1 MLMKHKYTIKQIL
14 THNQAW
20 WNFYKKYE
28 HRLRDAIPK
37 TIVKVLSCKHIV
49 RGYKLY
55 NCSDVNCS
63 HSKKVPFTCK
73 SKGCSSCGKKATDNW
88 IQKQK
93 EVLPNTSWQ
102 HITFTMPNVLWD
114 FFWHNRQLLNVIGK
128 IAADCIMNI
137 SNKKNVIPGV
147 FIAIH
152 TFGRDLK
159 RNVHIHL
166 STTLGGLT
174 KDGSQWKKLFFN
186 QSTLMRMWRY
196 NIITL
201 FRNEYNKQSLN
212 IPNKIQRQLNHTF
225 TFNNLLDKLYSK
237 TWIVHCSKP
246 SKNYKQNVNYLGR
259 YVKRPPI
266 AQSKIKH
273 YDGISVSFR
282 YLDHNNNN
290 YRNFRMSVE
299 QFIASFIQHIPDIG
313 FRMIRYYGFLSNR
326 LRGKMLPD
334 VYKLLNQEVKEQ
346 TTSVSYVQLMIQN
359 FQTNPL
365 KCTLCGKDMLLT
377 TIKFGITN
385 IQKLLGYHYQLA
397 LMKKI

>member
-1 MLMKHKYTIKQIL
+1 MKHIYTIKQIL
-14 THNQAW
+14 TQNQAW
-20 WNFYKKYE
+20 WNFYKKHQY
-28 HRLRDAIPK
+28 RLRDAIPK
-37 TIVKVLSCKHIV
+37 TIIKVLSCRHTV
-49 RGYKLY
+49 RGYQLY
-55 NCSDVNCS
+55 NCSDINCS

-73 SKGCSSCGKKATDNW
+73 SKGCSPCGKKATDNW

-93 EVLPNTSWQ
+93 NILPNTSWQ
-102 HITFTMPNVLWD
+102 HITFTMPDVLWD

-128 IAADCIMNI
+128 IAADCIMDI
-137 SNKKNVIPGV
+137 SSKKNITPGI

-166 STTLGGLT
+166 STTLGGIT
-174 KDGSQWKKLFFN
+174 KDGSQWKNLFFN

-196 NIITL
+196 SIITL
-201 FRNEYNKQSLN
+201 FREEYNKQSLI
-212 IPNKIQRQLNHTF
+212 IPSKIQRQLNHTF
-225 TFNNLLDKLYSK
+225 TFNNLLDKLYNK

-246 SKNYKQNVNYLGR
+246 SDNYKKNVNYLGR

-266 AQSKIKH
+266 SQSKIKH
-273 YDGISVSFR
+273 YDGISVSSK
-282 YLDHNNNN
+282 YLDHNTNR
-290 YRNFRMSVE
+290 YRNFKMSVE
-299 QFIASFIQHIPDIG
+299 KFIASFIQHIPDIG

-334 VYKLLNQEVKEQ
+334 VYKLLNQEVEKQ
-346 TTSVSYVQLMIQN
+346 TASVSYVQLMIQN

-365 KCTLCGKDMLLT
+365 KCTICGKDMLLT
-377 TIKFGITN
+377 AIKFGITN

>member
-14 THNQAW
+14 TQNQAW

-37 TIVKVLSCKHIV
+37 TIVKVLSCRNIV
-49 RGYKLY
+49 RGYQLY
-55 NCSDVNCS
+55 NCSDIKCS

-73 SKGCSSCGKKATDNW
+73 CKGCSSCGKKATDNW

-93 EVLPNTSWQ
+93 EVLPNTTWQ
-102 HITFTMPNVLWD
+102 HITFTMPDVLWD
-114 FFWHNRQLLNVIGK
+114 FFWHNRPLLNVIGK

-137 SNKKNVIPGV
+137 ADKKNVTPGI

-174 KDGSQWKKLFFN
+174 KDGSQWKSLFFN
-186 QSTLMRMWRY
+186 QSTIMIMWRY
-196 NIITL
+196 SIITL
-201 FRNEYNKQSLN
+201 FRNEYNKQSLI

-225 TFNNLLDKLYSK
+225 TFNNLLDKLYNK
-237 TWIVHCSKP
+237 TWIVYCSKP
-246 SKNYKQNVNYLGR
+246 SNSYKKNVDYLGR

-266 AQSKIKH
+266 AQSKIKY
-273 YDGISVSFR
+273 YDGISVSFK
-282 YLDHNNNN
+282 YLDHNTNR
-290 YRNFRMSVE
+290 YRNFKMSVE

-326 LRGKMLPD
+326 LRGKLLPD
-334 VYKLLNQEVKEQ
+334 VYNITKPRSKGTDSFCLLCAIDDSKL
-346 TTSVSYVQLMIQN
+346 S
-359 FQTNPL
+359 
-365 KCTLCGKDMLLT
+365 D
-377 TIKFGITN
+377 
-385 IQKLLGYHYQLA
+385 
-397 LMKKI
+397 